1 MATAIMPTTIAVNDR
16 ATRERLSPAAI
27 RGFLRLADL
36 WGLTTEERQ
45 ELLGASVG
53 RTTLATWARGETS
66 TLSADQLMRVSYL
79 LAIYEGLQ
87 RIWRRAP
94 EIGDQWPR
102 RRRYDAPFGGHTP
115 VEALRRGGI
124 PAFAAV
130 RAYVD
135 ELTGGPPSREDY
147 APPSAAAVP
156 GGVPGDGPA
165 APAGGRAGAP
175 RAA

>member
-1 MATAIMPTTIAVNDR
+1 MGSAIMPTTVAVNDR

-36 WGLTTEERQ
+36 WGLSAEERQ

-94 EIGDQWPR
+94 ELGDQWPR
-102 RRRYDAPFGGHTP
+102 RRRQEAPFGGHTP
-115 VEALRRGGI
+115 VETLCRGGI

-135 ELTGGPPSREDY
+135 EMTGGPPAGRNTRRPRP
-147 APPSAAAVP
+147 PPSQ
-156 GGVPGDGPA
+156 A
-165 APAGGRAGAP
+165 AP
-175 RAA
+175 